1 VASLNEQI
9 ENYKKA
15 GYDKDSEDYA
25 RAIRDKENLD
35 KAHLEWTKEA
45 ANLQADMLKTPLQK
59 LVKEWENTRKQ
70 VDQLSANWGRG
81 FLNTFATQ
89 LIKGRADWRGFL
101 SGMAEDVLKMQLD
114 KTMGRAVEGVFD
126 GLGSWL
132 KGASASDKSATP
144 SVNGAAT
151 AAAGGIGGLF
161 DKAAGGLRDFWN
173 SITGAGKAIEGLGN
187 AAVDTALKTGSEIAG
202 MSSKMMAEQNA
213 TTSLISLANAASAAA
228 AAMGGSASG
237 GGVGSGLGSLF
248 GGLFGGGA
256 GAANTDSIMNPQSGW
271 DYQMSQMASP
281 IQFAK
286 GGIMTSMG
294 PLPLNM
300 YAGGGV
306 VNSPQVAIFGEAGPE
321 AYVPLPDGRSI
332 PVTMNGGNNSG
343 QATNITV
350 NVVNQ
355 SGTPVQAKQQ
365 GQPRIDG
372 KQIVLDI
379 VLGAIAQPGPFRDG
393 MKGALA

>member
-1 VASLNEQI
+1 
-9 ENYKKA
+9 
-15 GYDKDSEDYA
+15 
-25 RAIRDKENLD
+25 
-35 KAHLEWTKEA
+35 
-45 ANLQADMLKTPLQK
+45 
-59 LVKEWENTRKQ
+59 
-70 VDQLSANWGRG
+70 
-81 FLNTFATQ
+81 LNTFATQ
-89 LIKGRADWRGFL
+89 LIKGRADWKGFL

-126 GLGSWL
+126 GLGNWL
-132 KGASASDKSATP
+132 KGASVSDKSAAP
-144 SVNGAAT
+144 GVNGAAT
-151 AAAGGIGGLF
+151 TAAGGIGGLL

-173 SITGAGKAIEGLGN
+173 SITGAGKATEGLGN

-228 AAMGGSASG
+228 AAMGGSASSSG
-237 GGVGSGLGSLF
+237 GSGLGGLGGLF
-248 GGLFGGGA
+248 SGLFGGGDA
-256 GAANTDSIMNPQSGW
+256 GATNTGSIMNPQSGW

-306 VNSPQVAIFGEAGPE
+306 ANSPQVAIFGEAGPE

-343 QATNITV
+343 PATNITV

-379 VLGAIAQPGPFRDG
+379 VLGAVTQPGPFRDG

>member
-1 VASLNEQI
+1 
-9 ENYKKA
+9 
-15 GYDKDSEDYA
+15 
-25 RAIRDKENLD
+25 
-35 KAHLEWTKEA
+35 
-45 ANLQADMLKTPLQK
+45 
-59 LVKEWENTRKQ
+59 
-70 VDQLSANWGRG
+70 
-81 FLNTFATQ
+81 
-89 LIKGRADWRGFL
+89 
-101 SGMAEDVLKMQLD
+101 
-114 KTMGRAVEGVFD
+114 
-126 GLGSWL
+126 
-132 KGASASDKSATP
+132 
-144 SVNGAAT
+144 
-151 AAAGGIGGLF
+151 
-161 DKAAGGLRDFWN
+161 
-173 SITGAGKAIEGLGN
+173 
-187 AAVDTALKTGSEIAG
+187 